1 MSEKRKLTYKVKED
15 SDKALEVRNNLENLY
30 STTKACE
37 EFDFTIFQTS
47 ITVVR
52 CRVLI
57 FDSPK
62 IG

>member
-47 ITVVR
+47 ITGVR